1 MSDSWEKIGTM
12 PSGRAFSSYAFLEE
26 FGLVMAGG
34 SDEKILGSYLDS
46 VIMTKDG
53 STFETLDSLPTPS
66 DGGCLTVVDGT
77 TLLLS
82 GGAGASYQA
91 LSYDIT
97 TDTWT
102 RY

>member
-1 MSDSWEKIGTM
+1 MPYRRGDSAYT
-12 PSGRAFSSYAFLEE
+12 FLEG

-34 SDEKILGSYLDS
+34 YGDNRLSS

-53 STFETLDSLPTPS
+53 STFETLDSLPTAS
-66 DGGCLTVVDGT
+66 YAGCLTVVDET

-82 GGAGASYQA
+82 GGNGASYQA
-91 LSYDIT
+91 LIYDIT
-97 TDTWT
+97 TNTWT

>member
-1 MSDSWEKIGTM
+1 MSDSWQEIGKM
-12 PSGRAFSSYAFLEE
+12 PSRRAYSAYAFLEG

-34 SDEKILGSYLDS
+34 YIGIGSYLDS

-53 STFETLDSLPTPS
+53 STFETLDSLPTAS
-66 DGGCLTVVDGT
+66 YRGCLTVVDET

-82 GGAGASYQA
+82 GGQGALNQA
-91 LSYDIT
+91 LTYNIT